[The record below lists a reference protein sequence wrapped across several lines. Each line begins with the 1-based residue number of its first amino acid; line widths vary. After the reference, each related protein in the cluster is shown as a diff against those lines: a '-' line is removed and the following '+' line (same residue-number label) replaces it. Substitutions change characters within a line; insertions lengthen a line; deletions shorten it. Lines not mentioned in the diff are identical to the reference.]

1 MVLVFD
7 VDTTHSSGDHLL
19 KRIRSSL
26 SLSLSLSWNDS
37 TGRFLVG
44 SLKDIAS
51 ILLYPIRNDNRI
63 PLDVNEE
70 AKFVPFRS
78 NKS

>member
-37 TGRFLVG
+37 TGLVG

-63 PLDVNEE
+63 PLDVNEKV
-70 AKFVPFRS
+70 KFVPFRS